1 MPVSLAATV
10 NSKGGPTV
18 APSLNISLLQVPR
31 LHCTLVEE
39 AAFQKFVCSQCYFFM
54 DLRL

>member
-10 NSKGGPTV
+10 NSKGGTTV